1 MNNTFILDEHRSTLV
16 ALKPMKTS
24 RADHALHIEGN
35 SIFVLG
41 GMRFSKDGGKKSGQ
55 LVSLNSC
62 ESYSIEKDEWTEMES
77 FEHARQQFSV
87 CQFNDKFLFI
97 FGGKK
102 LKEGKA
108 TIDNSQPF
116 EFVQEVEVFDIEKKY
131 WRTLN
136 YISEPQRLAVIAPG
150 VTQMA
155 GS

>member
-1 MNNTFILDEHRSTLV
+1 
-16 ALKPMKTS
+16 MKVS
-24 RADHALHIEGN
+24 RADHALHIEGGN
-35 SIFVLG
+35 IYVLG
-41 GMRFSKDGGKKSGQ
+41 GMRFDPKNGKKSGSI
-55 LVSLNSC
+55 VSINSC

-108 TIDNSQPF
+108 FIDGNQSF
-116 EFVQEVEVFDIEKKY
+116 EFVQEVEVYDIEKKN

-136 YISEPQRLAVIAPG
+136 YISEP
-150 VTQMA
+150 
-155 GS
+155 